1 MNNSVILF
9 DQTDFSRCTLRN
21 HPFYPYI
28 KTFLAAAPED
38 MIANLPQ
45 STRCY
50 ALELDGELTMLVQ
63 VTTERQ
69 KTYTASLL
77 THYFDYAEDE
87 LDLVNAGRWKKPLK
101 LFLRMTGRFFYRQ
114 RLDDALYIGNFLL
127 STNLQPKWTAQQ
139 LGLIHQFVV
148 GRFKTERIIYRSLN
162 DYFHG
167 EQMAT
172 LSSLGY
178 RRIFS
183 RQMFVA
189 DKLYRTQ
196 KKRNSVAGDFRL
208 MANTP
213 LTIRRI
219 NQDVDNYSQRLKQQ
233 YDELYLD
240 KYSTYNPQFTERYF
254 SQMISC
260 EAIELHGI
268 FDRQKLVGFSGIFSG
283 EGVMTTPLIG
293 YDFSYPKE
301 TGLYRI
307 ISAIT
312 LLQVDDKKVLNMS
325 SGAGPYKMH
334 RGASVHLEYSYY
346 FDHRASCL
354 SRYAFRLFAGV
365 VNLLGEKFG
374 KERIF

>member
-1 MNNSVILF
+1 MNNKVILY
-9 DQTDFSRCTLRN
+9 DQMDFSRCTLRN

-28 KTFLAAAPED
+28 NRFLAAKPQE

-87 LDLVNAGRWKKPLK
+87 LDLVDTGLWKKPLK
-101 LFLRMTGRFFYRQ
+101 IFLRMTGRFFSRQ
-114 RLDDALYIGNFLL
+114 RLDDAVYIGNLLL
-127 STNLQPKWTAQQ
+127 STNLQPKWRPEQ
-139 LGLIHQFVV
+139 LSLIHRFVV
-148 GRFKTERIIYRSLN
+148 ERFNTDRIIYRSLN
-162 DYFHG
+162 DYFHR
-167 EQMAT
+167 EQMAS

-183 RQMFVA
+183 RQIFVA

-196 KKRNSVAGDFRL
+196 KKRNSVSGDFRL
-208 MANTP
+208 MMNTP
-213 LTIRRI
+213 LTIRLV
-219 NQDVDNYSQRLKQQ
+219 NLDVNSYVQQLKQQ
-233 YDELYLD
+233 YDQLYLD
-240 KYSTYNPQFTERYF
+240 KYSAYNPQFTERYF
-254 SQMISC
+254 SQMVSC
-260 EAIELHGI
+260 GAIELHGI
-268 FDRQKLVGFSGIFSG
+268 FDRQRLVGFSGIFSG
-283 EGVMTTPLIG
+283 DGVMTTPLIG

-312 LLQVDDKKVLNMS
+312 LLQVDDKKILNMS

-346 FDHRASCL
+346 FEHRASCL
-354 SRYAFRLFAGV
+354 SRYAFRLFASI